1 MPAGSTYSTVAT
13 QTLGSAQTAVTF
25 SSISSAYTDLILVCN
40 GSANVGSN
48 LTVRVGNGS
57 VDTGSN
63 YSSTYL
69 VGDGSVAFSGAQSNQ
84 TASLMGAVYTGQ
96 GINIINFQNY
106 ANTTTNKTFL
116 SRLSFAAN
124 AAASYV
130 GLWRSTAAI
139 NIITLSLG
147 GTNTFSTGSTFTL
160 YGITAA

>member
-1 MPAGSTYSTVAT
+1 MPAGSTYTPLSTT
-13 QTLGSAQTAVTF
+13 TLGSAQTTVSF
-25 SSISSAYTDLILVCN
+25 SSISSAYTDLILVCT

-48 LTVRVGNGS
+48 LTVRVGNAS

-69 VGDGSVAFSGAQSNQ
+69 GGDGSAAFSGRQSSQ
-84 TASLMGAVYTGQ
+84 TASLIGAVYTGL

-116 SRLSFAAN
+116 SRLSFAGSAV
-124 AAASYV
+124 AAYV
-130 GLWRSTAAI
+130 GLWRSTSAI

-160 YGITAA
+160 YGIASA